1 MDTSCH
7 PETKALLIKLFAQSN
22 PIYTIN
28 QIIANPNLYQSSKEY
43 LFPPTDFTSCKLYI
57 YSKKIFSACERL
69 GIKHKIKFESV
80 LHIFPVVQEIVN
92 EGFMVPL
99 NITPSD
105 DWHIS
110 DAFGT
115 FGISSNKTPYEI
127 FNNFLEAIEEKWLQ
141 TNPGNPLPLRWRKT
155 FSLSIQDFLHFNAIG
170 GKSLQVPLTVAV
182 LRTFA
187 QRQGT
192 SSKNSCLPFGNAPVF
207 SSGVLNLPSG
217 QFEPID
223 GLDIKLEAFIRE
235 YGKGLTAIL
244 TTNQIMQ
251 LEKDFP
257 NLLEQINLVQAD
269 NLTDLLALKELY
281 DGLIKFCSPPQAT
294 EIDALLEL
302 MFKIKTKVRF
312 KEMEEI
318 IKWLRPNISSPVYTF
333 QLERNL
339 GQTEAHKGKF
349 TKAVEYLKNATK
361 ILSQNP
367 SYFGISEKIDLATAW
382 GTAAVDTCDEKIAM
396 SLLKNIKADID
407 HADASK
413 RAKYWGT
420 LCQIYR
426 VTEAYDQS
434 IAAGEKSIFFADFAL
449 ASEAGRNRNYLIHAL
464 IARARNAPETL
475 DADLARAKILLH
487 EARNEWAPIHQ
498 ENVHFGFCLHFEAE
512 IARLQGHSFLLPK
525 EPHWLGG
532 WGHPW
537 MFALLSC
544 TRNIKNNWDQRESYA
559 DQMTIYSQGKRT
571 TSKLSLFDLFYHI
584 LSMYTNSM
592 NGKPI
597 NENLNEISTWCKIQK
612 KMGFPGWYSKLMP
625 FINSI
630 GKKSDPYSS
639 VVDLCDH
646 FHYF

>member
-7 PETKALLIKLFAQSN
+7 PETKELLIKIFAQSN
-22 PIYTIN
+22 PIYTRN
-28 QIIANPNLYQSSKEY
+28 QIQSNPNLYKSSIEY
-43 LFPPTDFTSCKLYI
+43 LFPPNDFNSCKFYT
-57 YSKKIFSACERL
+57 YSEKIHSAFKPL
-69 GIKHKIKFESV
+69 GIKHQINHESV
-80 LHIFPVVQEIVN
+80 LHIFPIVQEMLN

-99 NITPSD
+99 NIIPSD

-115 FGISSNKTPYEI
+115 FGILSKKNPYEI
-127 FNNFLEAIEEKWLQ
+127 FNKFLEIIEEKWLLA
-141 TNPGNPLPLRWRKT
+141 NPGKPLPLRWRKT
-155 FSLSIQDFLHFNAIG
+155 FSLSIQGFLHFNAIG
-170 GKSLQVPLTVAV
+170 GESLQVPLIVAV
-182 LRTFA
+182 LRAFA
-187 QRQGT
+187 QQEGT
-192 SSKNSCLPFGNAPVF
+192 SSNNGQLPFGNAPVF

-217 QFEPID
+217 QFDPID
-223 GLDIKLEAFIRE
+223 GLGIKLKAFIRE
-235 YGKGLTAIL
+235 YGKGLIAIL
-244 TTNQIMQ
+244 TTNQIVE
-251 LEKDFP
+251 LKKDSP
-257 NLLEQINLVQAD
+257 NLLEEVNVVQAD
-269 NLTDLLALKELY
+269 NLMDLLALKEIHE
-281 DGLIKFCSPPQAT
+281 GLINFCSPPQPT

-312 KEMEEI
+312 KEMEKI
-318 IKWLRPNISSPVYTF
+318 IKWLRPNISSPIYGF

-349 TKAVEYLKNATK
+349 TQAAEYLKNATK
-361 ILSQNP
+361 ILSQNS

-382 GTAAVDTCDEKIAM
+382 GTAAVDTCDDKLAM
-396 SLLKNIKADID
+396 PFLKNIKADID

-420 LCQIYR
+420 LCQISR

-434 IAAGEKSIFFADFAL
+434 IFAGEKSIFWADLAM

-464 IARARNAPETL
+464 ITRARNVPNTQGS
-475 DADLARAKILLH
+475 DLAQAKILLD
-487 EARNEWAPIHQ
+487 EARNEWAPIQ
-498 ENVHFGFCLHFEAE
+498 QKSVHLGFCLHFEAE
-512 IARLQGHSFLLPK
+512 IARLQGHSFLLP
-525 EPHWLGG
+525 EAPHWSRG

-544 TRNIKNNWDQRESYA
+544 TRNTKNNWDQRASYA
-559 DQMTIYSQGKRT
+559 DQMITFSHGKRT

-597 NENLNEISTWCKIQK
+597 NENLNEISVWCKTHK
-612 KMGFPGWYSKLMP
+612 EMGFPGWYRKLMP

-630 GKKSDPYSS
+630 GNKSDPLSS
-639 VVDLCDH
+639 VDELCDH